1 MLILE
6 TKAWAI
12 GDQGRLFFFA
22 LTPPCELPL
31 DFITPTVIS
40 ETLTQHT
47 DTSTHNDNGNARIQE
62 APGVRKRRKMKEL
75 FARVTPRPDI
85 LFLQEHK
92 YSLEECQIRA
102 QKVDFLRY
110 TSRWSDTRYSAAR
123 DSFTGGIGMLLSK
136 KLAEQICEHGVI
148 DSGRAQYVTLQL
160 SHNLKL
166 GIINVYGYND
176 TGTHYIMAGDFNCI
190 EQISDKQGGAAT
202 TGRGQNEITAWN
214 DLTLFLELSDCFLNG
229 HFRKVGNKLFTW
241 DNGRQAPQMVC
252 SCIDRIYL
260 PTAIHH
266 LGGLTGIWSS
276 MPHIS
281 DHAPIF
287 VKLNAD
293 RPPPPKPIRFNTH
306 LLKIPESRTLLL
318 QTWQQT
324 IRKYSTQNRNNRVAA
339 AIQAVKVVSDW
350 ETKTKRRKKDWSTE
364 FENQFSAVYEA
375 EITLQNQWN
384 DAEARNKLD
393 VAQSNLQRLR
403 QGKMEKKYDHKLA
416 NWIRVGN
423 RCSKEFFELHS
434 GQRRS
439 TILKAQNANGRI
451 LTDPIAI
458 CAYVDNYYTS
468 LVPRKISE
476 TQNTRITRP
485 LTLSEVR
492 HAKQAIPAD
501 RATGPD
507 GIPAEFYHEFLTEI
521 STDLFELFIEIF
533 NSHELNRELNT
544 SKIVLLPKPGD
555 LTLVTNLRPIS
566 LLDYVYKVYA
576 KLLAT
581 RIQELLPLWIR
592 TTQTAFVPGRSI
604 FDNIYTAYEAM
615 HWAEQSQ

>member
-1 MLILE
+1 ME
-6 TKAWAI
+6 THAT
-12 GDQGRLFFFA
+12 
-22 LTPPCELPL
+22 TP
-31 DFITPTVIS
+31 
-40 ETLTQHT
+40 
-47 DTSTHNDNGNARIQE
+47 
-62 APGVRKRRKMKEL
+62 APP
-75 FARVTPRPDI
+75 A
-85 LFLQEHK
+85 
-92 YSLEECQIRA
+92 
-102 QKVDFLRY
+102 
-110 TSRWSDTRYSAAR
+110 
-123 DSFTGGIGMLLSK
+123 
-136 KLAEQICEHGVI
+136 
-148 DSGRAQYVTLQL
+148 
-160 SHNLKL
+160 
-166 GIINVYGYND
+166 
-176 TGTHYIMAGDFNCI
+176 HYIMAGDFNCI

-468 LVPRKISE
+468 L
-476 TQNTRITRP
+476 
-485 LTLSEVR
+485 
-492 HAKQAIPAD
+492 
-501 RATGPD
+501 
-507 GIPAEFYHEFLTEI
+507 
-521 STDLFELFIEIF
+521 
-533 NSHELNRELNT
+533 
-544 SKIVLLPKPGD
+544 
-555 LTLVTNLRPIS
+555 
-566 LLDYVYKVYA
+566 YA
-576 KLLAT
+576 K
-581 RIQELLPLWIR
+581 
-592 TTQTAFVPGRSI
+592 
-604 FDNIYTAYEAM
+604 DNN
-615 HWAEQSQ
+615 